1 MVDVREIDLL
11 LTGGTVVTVDA
22 DRRVLLDGAVA
33 IDGGRIVA
41 VGPSDEIG
49 QQYPARKVIECRG
62 KAVLPGLIDAH
73 GHGGHSLIKTIG
85 ADTPTFWM
93 RIVTASRSI
102 GITSGGDRTAAEH
115 LPSCR

>member
-1 MVDVREIDLL
+1 VIDLL

-41 VGPSDEIG
+41 AGPADEIG
-49 QQYPARKVIECRG
+49 RQYQARKVIDCRG
-62 KAVLPGLIDAH
+62 KAVLPGLVDAH

-85 ADTPTFWM
+85 SDTPTFWM
-93 RIVTASRSI
+93 RIVTAS
-102 GITSGGDRTAAEH
+102 
-115 LPSCR
+115 